1 MLSYKKHIIFVLLFL
16 YSSIGL
22 SQIRFNKTYDFVDS
36 DSVRYNNIGFDFIEL
51 PDSNFLITRISYN
64 ENIFDTLNFV
74 KSYFIVSR
82 VDRYGNSIDSN
93 KYNIKGKDIACN
105 SLVRTNQGKNFLVGW
120 IIDYKKY
127 LDSNLF
133 YDIFCARLND
143 LGDTLWTK
151 SYSLGKG
158 NEFINKVIA
167 TDDGNIIIFGTSCT
181 QDRNDCDAY
190 ILKLDTNG
198 NVLIKQKY
206 SYTSTSVEYA
216 GGIQIKDNNI
226 YLLATSNGDTSGIKA
241 EIFKINR
248 LGQLMSVHRLPNI
261 SNFTDEYFTEDLL
274 IDKNGNFIVV
284 GYAYYNNL
292 TVYVGEIA
300 KLDSNYNLLWKRSSN
315 NKISSSYEIIIEYND
330 NYFLIENS
338 LNTISDFVN
347 PYLVSFSKNGT
358 LRFDRKINFSNS
370 VLESGLAYNLKLTS
384 DTGLAVIGYSE
395 FEDTVYNQYTWFF
408 KTDTLGCFV
417 DGCTFTGI
425 EVKENVHDITVYPN
439 PASDK
444 LFMYGA
450 EGREIEIVDL
460 NGRSILK
467 TTYDFYGID
476 LSTLTPGLYT
486 IKINVENQFVYRKF
500 VKY

>member
-1 MLSYKKHIIFVLLFL
+1 MLSYKKQILLVLLFI
-16 YSSIGL
+16 YSSAGF
-22 SQIRFNKTYDFVDS
+22 SQIRFNKTYDFVDT
-36 DSVRYNNIGFDFIEL
+36 DSNRYNNIGLDFIEL
-51 PDSNFLITRISYN
+51 SDSNFLMSRMSTN
-64 ENIFDTLNFV
+64 ENFFDTLNFV
-74 KSYFIVSR
+74 KSYFIISR
-82 VDRYGNSIDSN
+82 IDKYGNIIDSN

-105 SLVRTNQGKNFLVGW
+105 SLVRTNQGKNFLIGW

-127 LDSNLF
+127 LDSNLL
-133 YDIFCARLND
+133 YDIFFARLND
-143 LGDTLWTK
+143 HGDTLWTK
-151 SYSLGKG
+151 SYSFGKG
-158 NEFINKVIA
+158 NEFINKVIT

-181 QDRNDCDAY
+181 QNRNDCDAY

-248 LGQLMSVHRLPNI
+248 LGKLIAIHRLPYI

-274 IDKNGNFIVV
+274 IDNDGNFIVV
-284 GYAYYNNL
+284 GEAYYNNPAK
-292 TVYVGEIA
+292 YVGEIA
-300 KLDSNYNLLWKRSSN
+300 KLDSNFNFLWKRIINNNSSN
-315 NKISSSYEIIIEYND
+315 YKIILEFNN
-330 NYFLIENS
+330 NYFLIGNR
-338 LNTISDFVN
+338 LNAFNDFVN
-347 PYLVSFSKNGT
+347 PYLTSLSKNGT
-358 LRFDRKINFSNS
+358 LRFDRKINFSS
-370 VLESGLAYNLKLTS
+370 SILESGLAYNLKLTS

-395 FEDTVYNQYTWFF
+395 FEDTVYNQFTWFF

-425 EVKENVHDITVYPN
+425 DVKENVHDITVYPN
-439 PASDK
+439 PATDN
-444 LFMYGA
+444 LYMYGA
-450 EGREIEIVDL
+450 EGREIEIIDL
-460 NGRSILK
+460 NVRSILK

-476 LSTLTPGLYT
+476 LSSLTPGLYT